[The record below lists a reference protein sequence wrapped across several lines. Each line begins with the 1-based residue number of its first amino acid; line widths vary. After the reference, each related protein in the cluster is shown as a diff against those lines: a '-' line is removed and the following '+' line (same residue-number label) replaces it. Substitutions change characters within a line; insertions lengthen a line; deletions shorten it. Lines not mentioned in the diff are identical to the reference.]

1 MSIFNFSFSTIIV
14 ILLLVILAVFLIKYN
29 QTRVLVFILCFA
41 WAGLG
46 VYSGLTCYKY
56 YSSQSQVRGVA
67 EIKDPYE
74 DFNFFEYDLNDIAWY
89 LEDGDE
95 TYSYST
101 RYGTSLMFDGS
112 RNNYTL
118 LLNNSPIKNTSS
130 TSGRLHGDVEL
141 VFKDIDGEVVDI
153 LDLDIDFEFYT
164 SEIRLIVS
172 TNATSEE
179 LPLLR
184 EFVKVNGF
192 NLRIINSVYISSI

>member
-1 MSIFNFSFSTIIV
+1 MSIFTFSFSTIVVIV
-14 ILLLVILAVFLIKYN
+14 LLTILACVMIKYN
-29 QTRVLVFILCFA
+29 QTRVLVFILCFV

-89 LEDGDE
+89 LDE
-95 TYSYST
+95 NDTYSYST
-101 RYGTSLMFDGS
+101 RYGTSLMFDGG

-141 VFKDIDGEVVDI
+141 VFKDIDGEIINV

-164 SEIRLIVS
+164 SEIHLIVS
-172 TNATSEE
+172 TNATSED

-192 NLRIINSVYISSI
+192 NLRIINAVYVPSV